1 MHLYFPYFDWRM
13 SAERNRIDVFSVR
26 DIIKATSNFFQKAV
40 SKSVT
45 VFDDAIS
52 QKRFAMCR
60 GRGML
65 YTNKD
70 LGALIIP
77 LVFEQLLA
85 ILVGMVDTVMIAGV
99 GEAAVSG
106 VSLVD
111 TINILV
117 INITAALA
125 TGGAVAAG
133 HYLGQRDTENASK
146 SAWQLLLFSIELSV
160 VVTVVFLTLHQ
171 PLLRIVFGQVEPAVM
186 ENASIYLVITALSIC
201 PLAVYNS
208 CAAMFRAMND
218 SKTTMRIAIVMNLIN
233 LAGNA
238 ILIYG
243 AKIGVAGAAIAT
255 TFSRLTAAV
264 FIMVLMFRADK
275 EINFRGQV
283 TWRIDFGQVK
293 KILYIGI
300 PNGLENSL
308 FQLGKILLLSLIS
321 TFGTY
326 AIAANAVCNTLAS
339 FNVLPGQAINLALL
353 SVASMC
359 IGAGEFKQARYY
371 TRKLMLISAGC
382 TVFISSI
389 LILFGPWIMKIYQ
402 LTPETESLAV
412 SVIRYHAV
420 LAVFFWMPSF
430 TLPNTL
436 RVAGDVLWTMAVAI
450 LSMWIFRIGF
460 AYLFSR
466 NFNGGLL
473 GVWIAMTID
482 WAFRG
487 LCYGLRYH
495 SHKWERIM

>member
-1 MHLYFPYFDWRM
+1 M
-13 SAERNRIDVFSVR
+13 
-26 DIIKATSNFFQKAV
+26 
-40 SKSVT
+40 
-45 VFDDAIS
+45 
-52 QKRFAMCR
+52 R
-60 GRGML
+60 GTDML

-70 LGALIIP
+70 LKKLIIP

-133 HYLGQRDTENASK
+133 HYLGQKDTENASK
-146 SAWQLLLFSIELSV
+146 SAWQLLLFSVWLSV
-160 VVTVVFLTLHQ
+160 VVTVVFLAAHQ
-171 PLLRIVFGQVEPAVM
+171 PLLRVIFGQVEPAVM

-208 CAAMFRAMND
+208 CAALFRSMND
-218 SKTTMRIAIVMNLIN
+218 SRTTMQISIVMNLIN
-233 LAGNA
+233 LTGNA

-264 FIMVLMFRADK
+264 IIMALMFRADK
-275 EINFRGQV
+275 AINFRGQV
-283 TWRIDFGQVK
+283 TWKMDFGLIK

-308 FQLGKILLLSLIS
+308 FQLGKILLVSLIS

-359 IGAGEFKQARYY
+359 IGAGDFEQTRYY
-371 TRKLMLISAGC
+371 TRKLMMISTVCTILISG
-382 TVFISSI
+382 I
-389 LILFGPWIMKIYQ
+389 LILFGPWIIKIYQ
-402 LTPETESLAV
+402 LTPQTESLAV
-412 SVIRYHAV
+412 QVIRYHAV

-436 RVAGDVLWTMAVAI
+436 RAAGDVVWTMVIAI
-450 LSMWIFRIGF
+450 FSMWVFRIGF

-466 NFNGGLL
+466 NLNGGLL
-473 GVWIAMTID
+473 GVWAAMTID

-487 LCYGLRYH
+487 LCYSLRYR
-495 SHKWERIM
+495 SHKWERAM

>member
-1 MHLYFPYFDWRM
+1 
-13 SAERNRIDVFSVR
+13 
-26 DIIKATSNFFQKAV
+26 
-40 SKSVT
+40 
-45 VFDDAIS
+45 
-52 QKRFAMCR
+52 
-60 GRGML
+60 ML
-65 YTNKD
+65 YTNRD
-70 LGALIIP
+70 LKKLIIP

-111 TINILV
+111 TINILI

-133 HYLGQRDTENASK
+133 HFLGQKDSEKASR
-146 SAWQLLLFSIELSV
+146 SAWQLVLFSIWLSAA
-160 VVTVVFLTLHQ
+160 VTIIFLAFHR
-171 PLLRIVFGQVEPAVM
+171 PLLKVIFGQLEPAVM
-186 ENASIYLVITALSIC
+186 ERATVYLVITAISIC

-208 CAAMFRAMND
+208 CAALFRAMND
-218 SKTTMRIAIVMNLIN
+218 SKTTMEIAIAMNLIN

-243 AKIGVAGAAIAT
+243 IKIGVAGAAIAT
-255 TFSRLTAAV
+255 TISRVVAAV
-264 FIMVLMFRADK
+264 IIMVLMFQPGRA
-275 EINFRGQV
+275 ISLGGQA
-283 TWRIDFGQVK
+283 TWKMDFGLIK

-359 IGAGEFKQARYY
+359 IGAGDFKQARYY
-371 TRKLMLISAGC
+371 TKKLMIIAVSCTALISG
-382 TVFISSI
+382 
-389 LILFGPWIMKIYQ
+389 LLFLFAPWVMKIYQ
-402 LTPETESLAV
+402 LTPQTESLAV
-412 SVIRYHAV
+412 QVIRWHTV
-420 LAVFFWMPSF
+420 LAVIFWVPSF

-436 RVAGDVLWTMAVAI
+436 RAAGDVVWTMLIAI
-450 LSMWIFRIGF
+450 ISMWSFRIGF
-460 AYLFSR
+460 AYFFSK
-466 NFNGGLL
+466 NFDGGLM

-482 WAFRG
+482 WAFRA
-487 LCYGLRYH
+487 LCYWLRYRG
-495 SHKWERIM
+495 HKWEHSMGTTGS